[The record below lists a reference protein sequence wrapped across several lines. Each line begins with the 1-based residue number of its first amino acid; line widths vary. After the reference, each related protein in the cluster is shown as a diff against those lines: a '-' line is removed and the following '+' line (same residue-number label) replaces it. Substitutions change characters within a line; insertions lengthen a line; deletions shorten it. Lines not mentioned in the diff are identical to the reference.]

1 MRSAPELNI
10 KTMQEGKGRCDKRKI
25 MSETTIAAI
34 STAYGEAGIGIVR
47 MSGPDSLNVLRKVFV
62 PGRAGQLQNGAAA
75 YDSAALVPGSAQ
87 SWSPHPRH
95 MYFGRIVDPK
105 DGRVVDEC
113 LAVFM
118 PGPQSY
124 TGEDVAEVQCHGS
137 VLSYK
142 KILALMLQNGAQPA
156 EPGEFTKRAFL
167 NGRMDLA
174 QAEAVIDLIKAR
186 SARSFDCAVGQLEGS
201 LSQKIR
207 AVRAELLDLLT
218 ELAVNMDYPDEDIEE
233 LTYGRL
239 GNRISLINDELIKL
253 KESSAEGRILREG
266 LLAAIVG
273 KPNVGKSSLMNVLLR
288 EDRSIVTDVPGTTRD
303 TIEEQISMRGIT
315 IRFVDTAGIRSSADK
330 VESIGIERSKDA
342 FNRAELL
349 LLVLD
354 SSERI
359 SAEDLELMEMAKDR
373 PVIVILNKDDLP
385 PAGPVEPDTGPAA
398 CAGSSVEPASSE
410 KGLAWGSPENE
421 VRRILPGARVVKLS
435 AKTCDGIVQLEDS
448 IEEFVTGG
456 RVRREEDVLVTNVR
470 HIALIDKAIEELSQ
484 AARMTKASEAMDFIE
499 VNVRAAFDALGEI
512 TGETASGEVIEE
524 VFRRF
529 CLGK

>member
-1 MRSAPELNI
+1 
-10 KTMQEGKGRCDKRKI
+10 

-34 STAYGEAGIGIVR
+34 STAYCESGRGIVR
-47 MSGPDSLNVLRKVFV
+47 MSGPDSLDVLRKVFV
-62 PGRAGQLQNGAAA
+62 PGRTGQRQNNSEGPATAKQLQSNAA
-75 YDSAALVPGSAQ
+75 SESPAAQVLGNKGPWIPQ
-87 SWSPHPRH
+87 PRH

-105 DGRVVDEC
+105 DGSVADEC

-142 KILALMLQNGAQPA
+142 KILSLMLENGAQPA

-239 GNRISLINDELIKL
+239 LNRISLINDELIKL
-253 KESSAEGRILREG
+253 KASSEEGRILREG

-303 TIEEQISMRGIT
+303 TIEEQISLRGIA

-354 SSERI
+354 SSAGI
-359 SAEDLELMEMAKDR
+359 SAEDMELIEMAKDR

-385 PAGPVEPDTGPAA
+385 A
-398 CAGSSVEPASSE
+398 AGSSGPTIEDEICS
-410 KGLAWGSPENE
+410 
-421 VRRILPGARVVKLS
+421 ILPGVRIVRLS
-435 AKTCDGIVQLEDS
+435 AKTGEGLLQLEDS

-470 HIALIDKAIEELSQ
+470 HIALIDKAIEELSE

>member
-1 MRSAPELNI
+1 
-10 KTMQEGKGRCDKRKI
+10 

-47 MSGPDSLNVLRKVFV
+47 MSGPDSLDVLKKIFV
-62 PGRAGQLQNGAAA
+62 PGGYGKGRTGAGGVATSKQLQEDALSVDPQVRTGGI
-75 YDSAALVPGSAQ
+75 SANWDPK
-87 SWSPHPRH
+87 PRH
-95 MYFGRIVDPK
+95 MYFGRVVDPA
-105 DGRVVDEC
+105 DGSVVDEC

-118 PGPQSY
+118 PGPHSY

-142 KILALMLQNGAQPA
+142 KILSLMLANDAQPA

-186 SARSFDCAVGQLEGS
+186 SARSFDCAVGQLSGS

-207 AVRAELLDLLT
+207 SVRAELLDLLT

-239 GNRISLINDELIKL
+239 LNRISLINDALIKL
-253 KESSAEGRILREG
+253 KASSAEGRILREG

-273 KPNVGKSSLMNVLLR
+273 KPNVGKSSLMNILLR

-303 TIEEQISMRGIT
+303 TIEEQISLRGIA
-315 IRFVDTAGIRSSADK
+315 IRFVDTAGIRSSADR

-354 SSERI
+354 SSCGI
-359 SAEDLELMEMAKDR
+359 SEEDRQLIQMAKDR

-385 PAGPVEPDTGPAA
+385 ATGA
-398 CAGSSVEPASSE
+398 AGSGEA
-410 KGLAWGSPENE
+410 APEDV
-421 VRRILPGARVVKLS
+421 VRRELPGARIVKLS
-435 AKTCDGIVQLEDS
+435 AKTGEGLVQLEDS

-470 HIALIDKAIEELSQ
+470 HIALLDKAIEELSE

-512 TGETASGEVIEE
+512 TGETASGEVIDE

>member
-1 MRSAPELNI
+1 
-10 KTMQEGKGRCDKRKI
+10 

-47 MSGPDSLNVLRKVFV
+47 MSGPDALGVLRKVFV
-62 PGRAGQLQNGAAA
+62 PNGSGLKQTGENGLDGARATVDQLQHSV
-75 YDSAALVPGSAQ
+75 DSAEEAGSWVPQ
-87 SWSPHPRH
+87 PRH
-95 MYFGRIVDPK
+95 MYYGRIVDPK
-105 DGRVVDEC
+105 DGSVVDEC
-113 LAVFM
+113 LAVYM

-137 VLSYK
+137 VISYK
-142 KILALMLQNGAQPA
+142 KILALMLENGAQPA

-186 SARSFDCAVGQLEGS
+186 SARSFDCAVGQLEGT

-303 TIEEQISMRGIT
+303 TIEEQISLRGIA

-354 SSERI
+354 SSEGI
-359 SAEDLELMEMAKDR
+359 SAEDLELMEMAKAR
-373 PVIVILNKDDLP
+373 PAIVILNKDDLP
-385 PAGPVEPDTGPAA
+385 AA
-398 CAGSSVEPASSE
+398 DVVIAADGEVRRAADGSLED
-410 KGLAWGSPENE
+410 E
-421 VRRILPGARVVKLS
+421 VRRILPGARIVKLS
-435 AKTCDGIVQLEDS
+435 AKTGEGLLQLENS
-448 IEEFVTGG
+448 IEEYVTGG
-456 RVRREEDVLVTNVR
+456 RVRREEDVLVTNLR
-470 HIALIDKAIEELSQ
+470 HIALIDKAIEELSE
-484 AARMTKASEAMDFIE
+484 AGRMTGAAEAMDFIE